1 LPPTNVL
8 GAAALRASEATVAED
23 LAGAGVRAC
32 GHRRRRVV
40 VSSFSKSNTDR
51 LTRISSE
58 MDGTVRPERL
68 AEGLYLISLGAS
80 NVYVWESDGFVSVVD
95 TGVPGSEH
103 AILGALSAIGHT
115 AENVAEIVLTHF
127 HRDHTG
133 SAAELACRTGARIV
147 AHHADAAI
155 IERREAPPPPRLTDL
170 ERPLAEML
178 LGDVA
183 NLPGPQPEA
192 VRVDRLVEDGELT
205 MGGGQIVTIPGHTY
219 GSIGVLL
226 PQRAALFTGDSIA
239 SVDSAPVLGPFNLN
253 TADAIAAVRKQAQL
267 NFDIACV
274 GHGRPIVGNASRKVL
289 AMIRS
294 F

>member
-1 LPPTNVL
+1 MHP
-8 GAAALRASEATVAED
+8 EQVAD
-23 LAGAGVRAC
+23 GVFL
-32 GHRRRRVV
+32 VP
-40 VSSFSKSNTDR
+40 
-51 LTRISSE
+51 LQ
-58 MDGTVRPERL
+58 
-68 AEGLYLISLGAS
+68 AS
-80 NVYVWESDGFVSVVD
+80 NVYLWESNGLLGLVD
-95 TGVPGSEH
+95 TGVPGSAD
-103 AILGALSAIGHT
+103 AILAAVDAIGH
-115 AENVAEIVLTHF
+115 APQDLAEIVLTHF

-133 SAAELACRTGARIV
+133 SAAELARRTGAHIV
-147 AHHADAAI
+147 AHAADAAVMEGR
-155 IERREAPPPPRLTDL
+155 ERPPPPQLTEL

-192 VRVDRLVEDGELT
+192 VRIDRLVEDGEVT
-205 MGGGQIVTIPGHTY
+205 AGGGQIVTIPGHTR

-226 PQRAALFTGDSIA
+226 PGLGVLFTGDSIA
-239 SVDSAPVLGPFNLN
+239 STDSAPILGPFNLN

-267 NFDIACV
+267 NFEIACV